1 MTAPRF
7 TMVVLMIAD
16 LPRSVAFY
24 RRLGVA
30 FPPDVEGRR
39 DVVVDMGG
47 GHNIVWTTTFARNDP
62 DRATPTGSPVALE
75 FFVDSNAEVDRL
87 FAELTAEGHHGR
99 RPPFLTDFG
108 AYMCLV
114 DDPDG
119 NMVLVTAG

>member
-24 RRLGVA
+24 RRLGVE
-30 FPPDVEGRR
+30 FPADVDRR
-39 DVVVDMGG
+39 NDVVVDMGG

-62 DRATPTGSPVALE
+62 DRARRRARRSPW
-75 FFVDSNAEVDRL
+75 SSSSTRTREVDRL
-87 FAELTAEGHHGR
+87 FAELTADGHHGR